1 LLTLA
6 GVKLSIQRAN
16 NAPYEGT
23 VNWPIV
29 ASLAENFT
37 VRQNPEAL
45 PAVMGGTDSV
55 PQTVEQLMPS
65 LRKASE
71 VAAVRETMNRME
83 FDWPAGAEWI
93 RVAQNWH
100 PGWHWKA
107 DDGPWVEVQEG
118 PDAACWISKPN
129 SECRHVELKFFP
141 RPQWLVLT
149 SISIFVMWLAFALI
163 TKRPR
168 IGLPS
173 SQTV

>member
-1 LLTLA
+1 
-6 GVKLSIQRAN
+6 
-16 NAPYEGT
+16 
-23 VNWPIV
+23 
-29 ASLAENFT
+29 
-37 VRQNPEAL
+37 
-45 PAVMGGTDSV
+45 
-55 PQTVEQLMPS
+55 
-65 LRKASE
+65 
-71 VAAVRETMNRME
+71 MNRME

-107 DDGPWVEVQEG
+107 DDGPWVAVQEG

-141 RPQWLVLT
+141 RPLWLVLT